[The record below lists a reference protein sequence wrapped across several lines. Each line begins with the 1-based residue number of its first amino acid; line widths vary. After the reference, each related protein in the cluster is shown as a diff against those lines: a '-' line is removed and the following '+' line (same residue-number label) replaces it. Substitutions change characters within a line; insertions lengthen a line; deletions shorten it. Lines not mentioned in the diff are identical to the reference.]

1 MEATMQAQT
10 VWEISGL
17 GDLEVKL
24 QLLREGKQR
33 QWRAVGEEVGKKWS
47 VDLPSPP
54 GTVIWLPAL
63 PGPDA
68 LRRVYWWGMEGLGIE
83 WGKAVQ
89 LWDSFW
95 LCPLVVRH
103 GKAQAELVRIERV
116 FLGTQRWSP
125 DSPQL
130 IALVAAPPKGEMH
143 LVLAAFLSL
152 KETQAPGAKVPRVS
166 LIFPHEAEVKV
177 GQLLER
183 NKIHTP
189 AMVVWGQARRD
200 KAGIP
205 VNQLSW
211 ADLEI

>member
-1 MEATMQAQT
+1 MQAQT

-17 GDLEVKL
+17 GGLGVEL
-24 QLLREGKQR
+24 QLLREGKR
-33 QWRAVGEEVGKKWS
+33 KRWRAVGKEAGRKWS

-68 LRRVYWWGMEGLGIE
+68 LQRISWWGMGELGVE
-83 WGKAVQ
+83 WGEAVQ
-89 LWDSFW
+89 LRGSLW
-95 LCPLVVRH
+95 LCPLAVRH
-103 GKAQAELVRIERV
+103 GKAQAGLARIERV
-116 FLGTQRWSP
+116 FLGTRQWSP
-125 DSPQL
+125 DNPQL
-130 IALVAAPPKGEMH
+130 IALVAAPPSGEMH

-152 KETQAPGAKVPRVS
+152 KATKAPSAKAARVS
-166 LIFPHEAEVKV
+166 LVFPREAEVQV

-189 AMVVWGQARRD
+189 VMVVWGQARQD
-200 KAGIP
+200 KASIP
-205 VNQLSW
+205 ANQLNW

>member
-1 MEATMQAQT
+1 MTART
-10 VWEISGL
+10 VWSLSFPER
-17 GDLEVKL
+17 LEL
-24 QLLREGKQR
+24 QLLQEGGRRAWRVAGEGWSKELPR
-33 QWRAVGEEVGKKWS
+33 Q
-47 VDLPSPP
+47 P
-54 GTVIWLPAL
+54 GTAIWLPAL
-63 PGPDA
+63 PSPDA
-68 LRRVYWWGMEGLGIE
+68 LQRIFWWGMEELGVE
-83 WGKAVQ
+83 WGEAVR
-89 LWDSFW
+89 LRDSLW

-116 FLGTQRWSP
+116 LLGTRRWSP

-130 IALVAAPPKGEMH
+130 IALVAAPPNGEMH

-166 LIFPHEAEVKV
+166 LIFPHEAEVQV

-183 NKIHTP
+183 NKIHAP

-200 KAGIP
+200 KASIP
-205 VNQLSW
+205 VNQLDW